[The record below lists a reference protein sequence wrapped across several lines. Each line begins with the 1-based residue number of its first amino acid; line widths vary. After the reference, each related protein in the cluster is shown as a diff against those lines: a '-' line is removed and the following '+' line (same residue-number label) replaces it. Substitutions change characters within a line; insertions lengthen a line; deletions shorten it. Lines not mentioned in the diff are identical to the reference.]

1 MRAHLFAIAVVSLA
15 AAPAVAADSP
25 TAPVTKA
32 GQPANQSQPVLV
44 QAADPVATPT
54 TQPAEQPHPSAEKPA
69 RHARVTTCRCGD
81 QTPSN

>member
-1 MRAHLFAIAVVSLA
+1 MRAHVFAIAVAALA

-32 GQPANQSQPVLV
+32 GQPANQSPPVLV
-44 QAADPVATPT
+44 DAADPGVPQALDRSEQQ
-54 TQPAEQPHPSAEKPA
+54 QPAAQKPA